1 MAIFRECK
9 HSFHIVQALFGK
21 SASTLV
27 FSTAKVRTSPESLRT
42 MFASAT
48 LRLSESGTM
57 LASVQPS
64 VSRVAATAAKVIHSA
79 GESGTNHELHGFHEL
94 ATPLMA

>member
-27 FSTAKVRTSPESLRT
+27 FPTAKVLLSPESLRT
-42 MFASAT
+42 LF
-48 LRLSESGTM
+48 
-57 LASVQPS
+57 
-64 VSRVAATAAKVIHSA
+64 AATKVIHRA
-79 GESGTNHELHGFHEL
+79 GESGTDFFRWLRAEG
-94 ATPLMA
+94 